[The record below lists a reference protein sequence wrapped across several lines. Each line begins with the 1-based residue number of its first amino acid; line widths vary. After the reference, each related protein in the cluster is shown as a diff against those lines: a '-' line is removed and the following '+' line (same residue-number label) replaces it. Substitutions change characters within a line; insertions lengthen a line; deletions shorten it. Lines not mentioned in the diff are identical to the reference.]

1 MMTTDSSLKQK
12 VLKGSLWLYVLQGF
26 SIGLLIIQTV
36 VLARLLAP
44 EHFGIVGIYL
54 IISAAIESF
63 TKTGFSKALVQR
75 KNIDSDFLDT
85 AWTVSIIRGLILFT
99 LLFLCSTI
107 VVEFFNTPKALP
119 VIRVL
124 GFSILLQGFY
134 NPGTVYF
141 SRDLDF
147 FKQFLWKGGG
157 VLANFLTSIPLVFI
171 LRNEWAIVWGML
183 ASNIVVT
190 VLSFSLNS
198 YRPKLKFKYEVFKK
212 LFTYSKWLL
221 LSGIIA
227 FFIKQGDKIFVTK
240 LLGETLL
247 GIYIIAWRF
256 ARIPQLLTKPLPNA
270 LFPAYS
276 KFQDNPKALK
286 EKYIETLKVISL
298 FYIPLVGGMIVLARP
313 FISIFLGEKW
323 VAAVIPTQILTAAV
337 GIGVLISISLS
348 LFNATGKTSFAFKT
362 NLIGLLALS
371 VLVYPL
377 VNNYGVAGA
386 ALCFVS
392 IALARLIVW
401 KIEINKLIEFKIT
414 DLNCILVPVISTVI
428 TAVTI
433 IYVGRWLDMNHPGL
447 FIGITA
453 SGVAFYLV
461 VGWIIGKVT
470 GFTFLDDVIKIYK
483 NIKVQ
488 I

>member
-1 MMTTDSSLKQK
+1 
-12 VLKGSLWLYVLQGF
+12 
-26 SIGLLIIQTV
+26 
-36 VLARLLAP
+36 
-44 EHFGIVGIYL
+44 
-54 IISAAIESF
+54 
-63 TKTGFSKALVQR
+63 
-75 KNIDSDFLDT
+75 
-85 AWTVSIIRGLILFT
+85 
-99 LLFLCSTI
+99 
-107 VVEFFNTPKALP
+107 
-119 VIRVL
+119 
-124 GFSILLQGFY
+124 
-134 NPGTVYF
+134 
-141 SRDLDF
+141 
-147 FKQFLWKGGG
+147 
-157 VLANFLTSIPLVFI
+157 
-171 LRNEWAIVWGML
+171 
-183 ASNIVVT
+183 
-190 VLSFSLNS
+190 
-198 YRPKLKFKYEVFKK
+198 
-212 LFTYSKWLL
+212 
-221 LSGIIA
+221 
-227 FFIKQGDKIFVTK
+227 
-240 LLGETLL
+240 
-247 GIYIIAWRF
+247 IIAWRF

-447 FIGITA
+447 
-453 SGVAFYLV
+453 
-461 VGWIIGKVT
+461 
-470 GFTFLDDVIKIYK
+470 
-483 NIKVQ
+483 
-488 I
+488 